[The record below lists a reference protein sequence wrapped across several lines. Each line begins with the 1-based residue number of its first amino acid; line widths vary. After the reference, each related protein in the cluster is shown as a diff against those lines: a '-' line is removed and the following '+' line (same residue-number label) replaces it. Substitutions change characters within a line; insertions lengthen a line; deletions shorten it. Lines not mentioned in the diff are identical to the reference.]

1 MHDEL
6 LKQKVF
12 WRIDFRRFCV
22 PVELEWHSLPSLF
35 VQVDGRG
42 SGEVGSRDAA
52 NRERHCDILA
62 KDLGRYFL
70 GQAKDEPRRAWAEPE
85 Q

>member
-12 WRIDFRRFCV
+12 WRIDCRRCCV

-42 SGEVGSRDAA
+42 SCEVGSRDAA

-62 KDLGRYFL
+62 KDLRGYFL